1 MPTTDQHFMRI
12 ALALAKR
19 GLGRTAP
26 NPSVGAVVV
35 GPGAGIDVVARGWT
49 QPGGRP
55 HAESMALQS
64 AGEKARGGILY
75 VTLEPCSHHG
85 RTPPCVDA
93 IIAAGVARVV
103 CATGDPDP
111 RVSGRGIERL
121 VDAGI
126 DVSMGCSSQEADWLN
141 RGHSL
146 RVTEQRPFV
155 QLKIAVG
162 ADGLLAPGDGQPVWV
177 TGDRARAQSH
187 LLRAR
192 ADAVLVGSGTV
203 SADDPDLTCRL
214 PGMKD
219 RSPIRVVLDSQARTS
234 PDAQLLSRVDI
245 APVWVVCTADAE
257 QARRK
262 ALEAK
267 GARVIEC
274 ATDVSGRIDLEVLL
288 GILAENEIT
297 RLMVEG
303 GPCVAR
309 SFFDLGLIDEAVFAT
324 GGQPVG
330 DQGLRP
336 FVKDGLDLLTNCE
349 HFRLHNERRLGAD
362 RIAVYRRI

>member
-1 MPTTDQHFMRI
+1 MPTTDQRFMGV

-26 NPSVGAVVV
+26 NPAVGAVIVR
-35 GPGAGIDVVARGWT
+35 PGSEPLVVARGWT

-55 HAESMALQS
+55 HAEAMALDI
-64 AGEKARGGILY
+64 AGDDARGATLY

-93 IIAAGVARVV
+93 IIAAGIARVV

-111 RVSGRGIERL
+111 RVSGKGIERL
-121 VDAGI
+121 TDAGI
-126 DVSMGCSSQEADWLN
+126 DLSLGCCSQEADWLN

-146 RVTEQRPFV
+146 RVTKQRPFV

-177 TGDRARAQSH
+177 TGDSARAQSH

-214 PGMKD
+214 PGMEG
-219 RSPIRVVLDSQARTS
+219 RSPIRIVLDGGARTS
-234 PDAQLLSRVDI
+234 PDARLFSRLAL
-245 APVWVVCTADAE
+245 APIWIICNADADKT
-257 QARRK
+257 RRE

-274 ATDVSGRIDLEVLL
+274 GTEALGRIDLGMVLE
-288 GILAENEIT
+288 ILAQNGIT

-309 SFFDLGLIDEAVFAT
+309 SFFDHNLIDEAVFAT
-324 GGQPVG
+324 GNKPVG
-330 DQGLRP
+330 NQGLRP
-336 FVKDGLDLLTNCE
+336 FVDDGLDLLTNSE